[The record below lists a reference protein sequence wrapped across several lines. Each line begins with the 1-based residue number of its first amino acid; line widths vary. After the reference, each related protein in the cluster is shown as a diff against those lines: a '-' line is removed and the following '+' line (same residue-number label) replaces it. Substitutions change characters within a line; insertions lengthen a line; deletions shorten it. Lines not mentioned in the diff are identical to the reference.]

1 MRLIRWWKRF
11 WQPMT
16 YAEETM
22 KFGTASITQQ
32 VLGKDYLGPNSGTE
46 KTINRIKREG
56 ENK

>member
-1 MRLIRWWKRF
+1 VRLIRWWKRL

-22 KFGTASITQQ
+22 KFGTQTKTQQ
-32 VLGKDYLGPNSGTE
+32 MSGKNYIGTDSGTE
-46 KTINRIKREG
+46 KTIDRSKG